1 MAGEHVCGAEME
13 NRICRK
19 IETEVHETAVS
30 TFCEKNSFEC
40 VELPQVPVEDNGCLH
55 QPGFFTQRTEP
66 NVSDHSCELTHSVEA
81 YLDDNVVQ
89 NKTANIVS
97 SSGCIDEVS
106 NHQKPLEDI
115 SSSDVNMSSI
125 GSELL
130 ICSVRKSCDD
140 YVDDDEYCYPGSVQ
154 GNTLEKER
162 AVEESS
168 SNDEF
173 STMQNSCESTERNC
187 TSLEEAVQIQAEG
200 QLDSVVCH
208 SARTNDMLLH
218 MNVEQAATDYN
229 FTFDKTLDLV
239 HAANFDTQDGRL
251 ESIVFDA
258 LNNHVQRKSLD
269 TKTFVGVSDSAVI
282 LSPPVEANAAHDSQL
297 LSDSSKD
304 MNQLNCAMNDDI
316 CRSVNDQVAVE
327 DFGFQHQLFQA
338 CVDMDK
344 SGCVTSESSS
354 VSKEIEEISAG
365 TSDSAV
371 THQKTNE
378 QTKKSDFYIDEESI
392 EEHTPKKLLSKR
404 KVCKVFLTT
413 FSKQKL

>member
-1 MAGEHVCGAEME
+1 
-13 NRICRK
+13 
-19 IETEVHETAVS
+19 
-30 TFCEKNSFEC
+30 
-40 VELPQVPVEDNGCLH
+40 
-55 QPGFFTQRTEP
+55 
-66 NVSDHSCELTHSVEA
+66 
-81 YLDDNVVQ
+81 
-89 NKTANIVS
+89 
-97 SSGCIDEVS
+97 
-106 NHQKPLEDI
+106 
-115 SSSDVNMSSI
+115 
-125 GSELL
+125 
-130 ICSVRKSCDD
+130 
-140 YVDDDEYCYPGSVQ
+140 
-154 GNTLEKER
+154 
-162 AVEESS
+162 
-168 SNDEF
+168 
-173 STMQNSCESTERNC
+173 
-187 TSLEEAVQIQAEG
+187 
-200 QLDSVVCH
+200 
-208 SARTNDMLLH
+208 MLLH

-316 CRSVNDQVAVE
+316 CRSVSDQVAVE

-344 SGCVTSESSS
+344 SGCVTSGSSS